1 MNILKNIN
9 KYRRRLT
16 QKITRNLGSSSLSNR
31 YDPENLPEINKILVC
46 RPNHRLGNLI
56 LITPIIQ
63 EIRATFPNAK
73 IDLFVKGGLAPIVFQ
88 NYTNIDTFIELPKK
102 PFKQLF
108 KYIRTWFLIRKKKY
122 DLAFNVTST
131 SSSGRLATKFSKSTF
146 KIFGDEND
154 DLASEN
160 IAFQHIAK
168 HPVYN
173 FRECIKFLGYDRN
186 ENKTPSLD
194 LKLDEQEI
202 QDAKKTLYDL
212 VSNQKETICIF
223 TFATGNKCYSE
234 SWWASLYESLKSKY
248 KNYNIVEVLPVENIS
263 QIGFKAPS
271 FYSKDI
277 REICAFIANTKIF
290 IGADSGIMHLASA
303 SLTPTIGLFIVD
315 KSIKKYHPYSNGS
328 MAFNTNE
335 KPISDCFRA
344 LNEILLNT

>member
-1 MNILKNIN
+1 MNVSKYIN

-16 QKITRNLGSSSLSNR
+16 QKITKNLGSTSTRNS
-31 YDPENLPEINKILVC
+31 YDPDNLPEINKILVC

-63 EIRATFPNAK
+63 EIRATFPKAK

-88 NYTNIDTFIELPKK
+88 NYTNIDTFIKLPKK

-108 KYIRTWFLIRKKKY
+108 KYIRTWFLIRKKNY
-122 DLAFNVTST
+122 DLVFNVTST
-131 SSSGRLATKFSKSTF
+131 SSSGRLATKFSRSTF

-154 DLASEN
+154 DLLSNEN
-160 IAFQHIAK
+160 DFQHIAK
-168 HPVYN
+168 NPVYN
-173 FRECIKFLGYDRN
+173 FRECIKILGFDRIEN
-186 ENKTPSLD
+186 EIPSLD
-194 LKLDEQEI
+194 LKLNIQEI
-202 QDAKKTLYDL
+202 QDAKNILYDL

-234 SWWASLYESLKSKY
+234 SWWTSLYESLKSEY

-277 REICAFIANTKIF
+277 REICAFIANTKVF

-303 SLTPTIGLFIVD
+303 SLTPTVGLFSVTD
-315 KSIKKYHPYSNGS
+315 QNKYHPYNNHSL
-328 MAFNTNE
+328 AFNTNN
-335 KPISDCFRA
+335 KPIVECFKV
-344 LNEILLNT
+344 LNKML

>member
-1 MNILKNIN
+1 MNVLKYIN

-16 QKITRNLGSSSLSNR
+16 QRITKKLGSSSLSRR
-31 YDPENLPEINKILVC
+31 YNPDNLPEINKILVC

-63 EIRATFPNAK
+63 EIRTTFPNAK

-108 KYIRTWFLIRKKKY
+108 KYIRTWFLIRNKHY
-122 DLAFNVTST
+122 DIALNVTST

-154 DLASEN
+154 ELRLTNKDYN
-160 IAFQHIAK
+160 HISK
-168 HPVYN
+168 NPVLN
-173 FRECIKFLGYDRN
+173 FRNCLKSLGYEIFNGDIPN
-186 ENKTPSLD
+186 LD
-194 LKLDEQEI
+194 LKLSPIEI
-202 QDAKKTLYDL
+202 KEGQDILEKLI
-212 VSNQKETICIF
+212 SNQKETICLF
-223 TFATGNKCYSE
+223 TYGTGKKCYSE
-234 SWWASLYESLKSKY
+234 SWWVSFYENLKKEY
-248 KNYNIVEVLPVENIS
+248 KNYNIIEVLPVENIS

-277 REICAFIANTKIF
+277 REIAAFIINTKVF
-290 IGADSGIMHLASA
+290 IGADSGIMHLASS
-303 SLTPTIGLFIVD
+303 SLTPTIGLFIVNN
-315 KSIKKYHPYSNGS
+315 SIKKYHPYNNGS

-335 KPISDCFRA
+335 KPISDCFTV

>member
-1 MNILKNIN
+1 MNVLKYIN

-16 QKITRNLGSSSLSNR
+16 QRITKKLGSSSLSKR
-31 YDPENLPEINKILVC
+31 YNPDNLPEINKILVC

-63 EIRATFPNAK
+63 EIRTTFPNAK

-108 KYIRTWFLIRKKKY
+108 KYIRTWFLIRNKHY
-122 DLAFNVTST
+122 DMVLNVTST

-146 KIFGDEND
+146 KIFGDEIND
-154 DLASEN
+154 LGCKNTAY
-160 IAFQHIAK
+160 QHIAK
-168 HPVYN
+168 NPVYN
-173 FRECIKFLGYDRN
+173 FRKCIKILGYDRN
-186 ENKTPSLD
+186 ENEIPSLD
-194 LKLDEQEI
+194 LKLNKQEI
-202 QDAKKTLYDL
+202 QDGQKTLYDL
-212 VSNQKETICIF
+212 VSNQKETICFF
-223 TFATGNKCYSE
+223 TYATGKKCYSE
-234 SWWASLYESLKSKY
+234 SWWASFYENLKKEY

-277 REICAFIANTKIF
+277 REICAFIANTKVF
-290 IGADSGIMHLASA
+290 IGADSGIMHLASS
-303 SLTPTIGLFIVD
+303 SLTPTFGLFSVTD
-315 KSIKKYHPYSNGS
+315 QNKYHPYNNHSI
-328 MAFNTNE
+328 AFNSKE
-335 KPISDCFRA
+335 KPISDCFPV